1 MKKVIFC
8 IFTVMT
14 VATINAQDIAGT
26 WNGLLD
32 VQGSQLRFVF
42 NISKTAT
49 GISATMDSPDQGAKD
64 IPTSSARF
72 ENAVL
77 TIAIANM
84 KMQYEGKLGE
94 NNTITGTFKQGPMSV
109 PLNLTK
115 EKVEKA
121 KLVRPQE
128 PAQPYLYYTEDVT
141 FTNAKA
147 QITLAGTLT
156 LPKKEGKFPVVVL
169 ISGSGPQNRD
179 EELLGHKP
187 FLVLADHLTKNGIG
201 VLRFDDRGVGASK
214 GDFKEA
220 TSADFATDVEAAVNY
235 LLMRKDVNINKIGL
249 MGHSEGGIIAPMV
262 AAKSKDVAFIVL
274 LAGTGVKGD
283 ELLLLQTA
291 LIQKAAGETE
301 ENIKKG
307 QAISRGAFEMVNKS
321 ENTEGLKTQLTTYLQ
336 EKIKANP
343 AAKPKEMTEE
353 AFAKMQVQT
362 LTSPWMYYF
371 LRYDPATA
379 LATVKCPVLAINGEK
394 DLQVPAKIN
403 LDAIKMNLE
412 KGKNKNVTTKSFPNL
427 NHLFQECT
435 TGSPDEYAKIEQ
447 TFAPV
452 ALDEITNWLLKQV
465 K

>member
-1 MKKVIFC
+1 MKKLILC
-8 IFTVMT
+8 ILAVLT
-14 VATINAQDIAGT
+14 VATINAQDITGT

-32 VQGSQLRFVF
+32 VQGSQLHLVF

-84 KMQYEGKLGE
+84 KLQYEGKLSD
-94 NNTITGTFKQGPMSV
+94 NNTISGTFKQGPMSL

-115 EKVEKA
+115 EKVEKV
-121 KLVRPQE
+121 KRVRPQE
-128 PAQPYLYYTEDVT
+128 PTQPYPYYAEDVT

-220 TSADFATDVEAAVNY
+220 TSADFATDVEAAINY
-235 LLMRKDVNINKIGL
+235 LLTRKDVNINKIGL

-262 AAKSKDVAFIVL
+262 AAKSTNVAFIVL
-274 LAGTGVKGD
+274 LAGTGIKGD

-291 LIQKAAGETE
+291 LIQKAAGETD

-307 QAISRGAFEMVNKS
+307 QAISRGAFDMVNKS
-321 ENTEGLKTQLTTYLQ
+321 ENTEGLKMQLTAYLQ
-336 EKIKANP
+336 EKIKENP
-343 AAKPKEMTEE
+343 DAKPKEMTDE
-353 AFAKMQVQT
+353 AFAKMQVKT

-371 LRYDPATA
+371 LRYDPSTV
-379 LATVKCPVLAINGEK
+379 LASVKCPVLAINGEK

-412 KGKNKNVTTKSFPNL
+412 KGKNKRVTTKVLPNL

-435 TGSPDEYAKIEQ
+435 TGAPDEYAKIEQ
-447 TFAPV
+447 TFSPL

>member
-8 IFTVMT
+8 ILTVLT
-14 VATINAQDIAGT
+14 VATINAQDIAGA
-26 WNGLLD
+26 WNGLLE
-32 VQGSQLRFVF
+32 VQGSQLPLVF
-42 NISKTAT
+42 NITKTAT

-72 ENAVL
+72 ENGVL
-77 TIAIANM
+77 TVAIANM
-84 KMQYEGKLGE
+84 KLQYEGKLGE
-94 NNTITGTFKQGPMSV
+94 NNTITGTFKQGPMSL

-115 EKVEKA
+115 AKIEKA

-128 PAQPYLYYTEDVT
+128 PTQPYPYYAEDVT

-214 GDFKEA
+214 GNFSTA

-235 LLMRKDVNINKIGL
+235 LLTRKDVITNKIGL
-249 MGHSEGGIIAPMV
+249 MGHSEGGVIAPMV

-274 LAGTGVKGD
+274 LAGTGIKGD
-283 ELLLLQTA
+283 ELLLLQGE
-291 LIQKAAGETE
+291 LIGKADGETA
-301 ENIKKG
+301 ENLKANQK
-307 QAISRGAFEMVNKS
+307 ISKGAFDMVTKLADAQTLKGELELYFQQKLKEYPSVKPAEM
-321 ENTEGLKTQLTTYLQ
+321 
-336 EKIKANP
+336 P
-343 AAKPKEMTEE
+343 EE
-353 AFAKMQVQT
+353 QFIQSQVMT
-362 LTSPWMYYF
+362 LTSPWMRF
-371 LRYDPATA
+371 FIKYDPATA
-379 LATVKCPVLAINGEK
+379 LASVKCPVLAINGEK

-403 LDAIKMNLE
+403 LDAIKMTLE
-412 KGKNKNVTTKSFPNL
+412 KGKNKYVTTKALPNL

-435 TGSPDEYAKIEQ
+435 TGSPSEYAKIEQ

>member
-1 MKKVIFC
+1 MKKLILC
-8 IFTVMT
+8 ILTVMT
-14 VATINAQDIAGT
+14 VATINAQDITGA

-32 VQGSQLRFVF
+32 VQGSQLRLVF

-72 ENAVL
+72 EKGVL

-84 KMQYEGKLGE
+84 KLQYEGKMGE
-94 NNTITGTFKQGPMSV
+94 NNTITGTFKQGPMSL

-115 EKVEKA
+115 GKTEKTKP
-121 KLVRPQE
+121 VRPQE
-128 PAQPYLYYTEDVT
+128 PVQPYPYYAEEVT
-141 FTNAKA
+141 FANAQA

-214 GDFKEA
+214 GNFAAA
-220 TSADFATDVEAAVNY
+220 TSEDFATDVEAAVSY
-235 LLMRKDVNINKIGL
+235 LLTRKDVNINKIGL

-274 LAGTGVKGD
+274 LAGTGIKGD
-283 ELLLLQTA
+283 ELLLLQGE
-291 LIQKAAGETE
+291 LIGKAAGETE
-301 ENIKKG
+301 ENLKTNRI
-307 QAISRGAFEMVNKS
+307 ISKGAFDMVTKLTDVKVLKS
-321 ENTEGLKTQLTTYLQ
+321 ELELYLQ
-336 EKIKANP
+336 QKLKEYPSVKAE
-343 AAKPKEMTEE
+343 EMSEE
-353 AFAKMQVQT
+353 RFIQSQVVT
-362 LTSPWMYYF
+362 LTSPWMRF
-371 LRYDPATA
+371 FIKYDPATA
-379 LATVKCPVLAINGEK
+379 LTSVKCPVLAINGEK

-412 KGKNKNVTTKSFPNL
+412 KGNNKDVTTKAFPNL

-435 TGSPDEYAKIEQ
+435 TGSPSEYAKIEQ

>member
-8 IFTVMT
+8 ILTVLT
-14 VATINAQDIAGT
+14 VGTINAQDITGA

-32 VQGSQLRFVF
+32 VQGSQLRLVF

-49 GISATMDSPDQGAKD
+49 GISATMDSPDQGAAG

-72 ENAVL
+72 ENGVL
-77 TIAIANM
+77 TVAIANM

-94 NNTITGTFKQGPMSV
+94 NNTITGTFKQGPMSL
-109 PLNLTK
+109 PLNLMK

-121 KLVRPQE
+121 KLLRPQE
-128 PAQPYLYYTEDVT
+128 PTQPYPYYAEDVT

-156 LPKKEGKFPVVVL
+156 LPKKEGKYPVVVL

-187 FLVLADHLTKNGIG
+187 FLILADHLTKNGIG

-214 GDFKEA
+214 GDFATA
-220 TSADFATDVEAAVNY
+220 TSADFATDVEAAVSY
-235 LLMRKDVNINKIGL
+235 LLTRKDVITNKIGL
-249 MGHSEGGIIAPMV
+249 MGHSEGGVIAPMV

-274 LAGTGVKGD
+274 LAGTGIKGD
-283 ELLLLQTA
+283 ELLLLQGE
-291 LIQKAAGETE
+291 LIGRAGGETA
-301 ENIKKG
+301 ENLKIN
-307 QAISRGAFEMVNKS
+307 QTISKGAFDMVTKLTDVKVLKS
-321 ENTEGLKTQLTTYLQ
+321 ELELYLQ
-336 EKIKANP
+336 QKLKEYPSVKAQ
-343 AAKPKEMTEE
+343 EMSEE
-353 AFAKMQVQT
+353 RFIQSQVMT
-362 LTSPWMYYF
+362 LTSPWMRF
-371 LRYDPATA
+371 FIKYDPATA
-379 LATVKCPVLAINGEK
+379 LTAVKCPVLAINGEK

-412 KGKNKNVTTKSFPNL
+412 KGKNKDVTTKILPNL
-427 NHLFQECT
+427 NHLFQEST

>member
-8 IFTVMT
+8 ILTVIT
-14 VATINAQDIAGT
+14 VATLNAQDIAGT

-32 VQGSQLRFVF
+32 VQGSQLRLVF
-42 NISKTAT
+42 NINKTAT
-49 GISATMDSPDQGAKD
+49 GISATMDSPDQGAAG

-72 ENAVL
+72 ENGVL

-94 NNTITGTFKQGPMSV
+94 NNTITGIFKQGPMSL

-128 PAQPYLYYTEDVT
+128 PVQPYPYYTEDVT

-214 GDFKEA
+214 GDFATA
-220 TSADFATDVEAAVNY
+220 TSADFATDVEAAISY
-235 LLMRKDVNINKIGL
+235 LATRKDMIINKIGL

-262 AAKSKDVAFIVL
+262 AAKSKDVTFIVL
-274 LAGTGVKGD
+274 LAGTGIKGD
-283 ELLLLQTA
+283 ELLLLQGE
-291 LIQKAAGETE
+291 LIGKAGGETAE
-301 ENIKKG
+301 KLKINQTINK
-307 QAISRGAFEMVNKS
+307 GAFDRVKKLADAKVLKS
-321 ENTEGLKTQLTTYLQ
+321 ELELYFQQKLKEYPSVKPEGMSEERFIQTQV
-336 EKIKANP
+336 
-343 AAKPKEMTEE
+343 M
-353 AFAKMQVQT
+353 T
-362 LTSPWMYYF
+362 LTSPWMRF
-371 LRYDPATA
+371 FIKYDPATA
-379 LATVKCPVLAINGEK
+379 LTSVKCPVLAINGEK
-394 DLQVPAKIN
+394 DLQVPAKTN

-412 KGKNKNVTTKSFPNL
+412 KGKNKDVTIKSFPNL

-452 ALDEITNWLLKQV
+452 ALNEITNWLLKQV

>member
-1 MKKVIFC
+1 MKKVILS
-8 IFTVMT
+8 ILTVMT

-26 WNGLLD
+26 WSGLLD
-32 VQGSQLRFVF
+32 VQGSQLRLVF

-72 ENAVL
+72 ENDVV

-84 KMQYEGKLGE
+84 KLQYEGKLGK
-94 NNTITGTFKQGPMSV
+94 NNTIIGTFKQGPMSL

-115 EKVEKA
+115 EKVGKA
-121 KLVRPQE
+121 KVMRPQE
-128 PAQPYLYYTEDVT
+128 PAQPYPYYAEDVT

-156 LPKKEGKFPVVVL
+156 LPKKEGKFPIVVL

-179 EELLGHKP
+179 EELFGHKP

-201 VLRFDDRGVGASK
+201 VLRFDDRGVEASK
-214 GDFKEA
+214 GDFRAA

-235 LLMRKDVNINKIGL
+235 LLTRKDVITNKIGL
-249 MGHSEGGIIAPMV
+249 MGHSEGGLIAPMV

-274 LAGTGVKGD
+274 LAGTGIKGD
-283 ELLLLQTA
+283 ELLLLQTE
-291 LIQKAAGETE
+291 LIEKASGETA
-301 ENIKKG
+301 ENIKNG
-307 QAISRGAFEMVNKS
+307 QIISKGAFDRATKMTDVQTLKS
-321 ENTEGLKTQLTTYLQ
+321 ELELYFQQKLKEYPT
-336 EKIKANP
+336 AM
-343 AAKPKEMTEE
+343 PKGISEE
-353 AFAKMQVQT
+353 RFIQSQVAT
-362 LTSPWMYYF
+362 LTSPWMRFF
-371 LRYDPATA
+371 LKYDPATA
-379 LATVKCPVLAINGEK
+379 LASVKCPVLAINGEK

-435 TGSPDEYAKIEQ
+435 TGAPDEYAKIEQ

-452 ALDEITNWLLKQV
+452 ALDEITNWLLKQM